1 MAFFRFF
8 CLQSKVYK
16 SVVDD
21 VITNVK
27 EFFRD
32 EGVDDQVLDELK
44 AVRTDSKKK
53 ELQLLQVQVKSR
65 AAIILTREF
74 VFITV
79 VGKEASHDQS
89 STGCSG

>member
-1 MAFFRFF
+1 MAYFRFF

-44 AVRTDSKKK
+44 AVRTDSKKRTTIATSPGK
-53 ELQLLQVQVKSR
+53 
-65 AAIILTREF
+65 
-74 VFITV
+74 IT
-79 VGKEASHDQS
+79 S
-89 STGCSG
+89 SNNIN